1 MALFVGRVTVADAG
15 RYERYERA
23 SELPLTALAVAFL
36 AVLAAP
42 IIHPRLPAAASLA
55 LRVADIGIWLA
66 FAADYLTRLRLTGD
80 RRRFV
85 RGHLIELA
93 AVALPALRPLRLLRL
108 FSIGNM
114 LAARSKRS
122 LIGQAGRL
130 VAAAG
135 AVLVFV
141 AAVAE
146 LDAERGAPKANIA
159 GFGDALWWAA
169 TTITTVGY
177 GDHYPVTTEGR
188 AIAVG
193 LMVLGIALV
202 GLLTASIAAWF
213 VREVR
218 QSEDEALE
226 PVEVRLARLEAKL
239 DQLLAATERTDTK
252 FV

>member
-1 MALFVGRVTVADAG
+1 M
-15 RYERYERA
+15 
-23 SELPLTALAVAFL
+23 
-36 AVLAAP
+36 
-42 IIHPRLPAAASLA
+42 
-55 LRVADIGIWLA
+55 
-66 FAADYLTRLRLTGD
+66 
-80 RRRFV
+80 
-85 RGHLIELA
+85 
-93 AVALPALRPLRLLRL
+93 
-108 FSIGNM
+108 
-114 LAARSKRS
+114 
-122 LIGQAGRL
+122 
-130 VAAAG
+130 AAAG

-146 LDAERGAPKANIA
+146 LDAERGAPKANIT

>member
-1 MALFVGRVTVADAG
+1 MTIADAG
-15 RYERYERA
+15 RYKRYERSA
-23 SELPLTALAVAFL
+23 DLPLTVLAVVFL

-42 IIHPRLPAAASLA
+42 IIDPHLSASASLA
-55 LRVADIGIWLA
+55 LRVADVGIWLA
-66 FAADYLTRLRLTGD
+66 FAADYFTRLRLSID

-85 RGHLIELA
+85 REHLIELA

-114 LAARSKRS
+114 LAARSKRN

-146 LDAERGAPKANIA
+146 LDAERGAPKANITH
-159 GFGDALWWAA
+159 FGDAIWWAA

-177 GDHYPVTTEGR
+177 GDHYPVTTAGR

-239 DQLLAATERTDTK
+239 DQLLAATQRADTK
-252 FV
+252 VV